1 MFSLRPKIRE
11 SPASP
16 SGEGIA
22 PAQGLRLSRS
32 PHPYHR
38 RYSPGHHLDPISSSQ
53 KPSNPN
59 ASQRTRHLTASPL
72 KENVYMGEHYDDTD
86 NRKRRKSSTSPS
98 DSATEA
104 DDESGGVLRGLP
116 APPLRLRKGIK
127 DPRGPGIW
135 SPLLTPTFL
144 DEDERKLSMGRQS
157 RSHDSLQSPPLTD
170 EERSRVQVK
179 FTRKRRAEFLRRLSE
194 TVLLGSV
201 GCIAC
206 GRESESLCRTWWRG
220 NYRVRKWESNQS

>member
-1 MFSLRPKIRE
+1 MFSLRLKRGE
-11 SPASP
+11 SAT
-16 SGEGIA
+16 GEGIN

-38 RYSPGHHLDPISSSQ
+38 KYSPGRHHGQISSSIN
-53 KPSNPN
+53 PSNRET
-59 ASQRTRHLTASPL
+59 SQRTRHLTASPL
-72 KENVYMGEHYDDTD
+72 QENVYKGENDDEIE

-116 APPLRLRKGIK
+116 APPPRLRKGIK
-127 DPRGPGIW
+127 DSTGPGIW
-135 SPLLTPTFL
+135 SPLLTPTYL
-144 DEDERKLSMGRQS
+144 DENERNFSTEWQS
-157 RSHDSLQSPPLTD
+157 RPRHSLQSPPLTD

-179 FTRKRRAEFLRRLSE
+179 FTRRRRAELLRRLSE

-220 NYRVRKWESNQS
+220 NYPAWKWGSN